1 MAVLHGISKNSSQWV
16 GLSLITIKLILC
28 KRASLLFGEVIRAL
42 CLDVTC
48 GKGAVRFVSFM
59 SSDRE
64 RTHRAFSQDVTVG
77 KGAVN
82 GVRFKSSDIC
92 RAFSQD
98 VTMGKGAVSGVSFK
112 SSDIN

>member
-1 MAVLHGISKNSSQWV
+1 MLNSVSKNAARRI

-28 KRASLLFGEVIRAL
+28 KRASLLFGEVIRAS

-48 GKGAVRFVSFM
+48 GKGAVRLVSFM

-82 GVRFKSSDIC
+82 GVSFKSSDIY

-98 VTMGKGAVSGVSFK
+98 VTMGKGAVSSVSFK
-112 SSDIN
+112 SSDVN